1 MSVRSLATIPVGTLN
16 GDRLPIPRWTSRV
29 TTFTTIFILNYILF
43 YSPVRVLLILLLLIL
58 LLSSDLSQKAVV
70 TTVTY
75 PHVIVIFMVALRK
88 MLYIR
93 RQISAL

>member
-1 MSVRSLATIPVGTLN
+1 MSVRSLATISVGTLN

-58 LLSSDLSQKAVV
+58 SSDLSQKAVV

>member
-58 LLSSDLSQKAVV
+58 SSDLSQKAVV